1 MDNTTAPQTG
11 RTDARNDAMR
21 ERNERLT
28 RVGPGTPMG
37 KYLRCFWHPI
47 ATSAELKKDAEIP
60 AIPVKLLGERLAL
73 FRSEDGSL
81 GLVAERCPHRGAAL
95 SYGMVE
101 DDGIRCP
108 YHAWKFNKKGQC
120 VDQPSEP
127 EGSTNKD
134 RIKIAAY
141 PVQEMGGFIWAYLG
155 PSPAPLL
162 PRWEYVVRDDYV
174 QDIGISRMPCNWLQ
188 VAENTM
194 DPVHIEY
201 LHMMYTNYVRKRKG
215 LSTIPVRKHKK
226 LAFELF
232 EYGIIKKRLWEGD
245 TEDSPEWTIG
255 HPQIFPGTAQVSY
268 NHGWVQFQIRVPVDD
283 TNTNLYWYNC
293 RPHKAGDPPQAE
305 VPIWENP
312 WANEEGRYI
321 PEQLNAQDM
330 MVMLSQGEITDHSQE
345 NLLESDKG
353 VVLYRRTLLQE
364 IERVER
370 GEDPMGVIR
379 DEAKN
384 TPWITLP
391 IEEEISFGFDGVQ
404 ASATYVAPDLK
415 VKEHEP
421 AK

>member
-1 MDNTTAPQTG
+1 MEPSVLET
-11 RTDARNDAMR
+11 NDRRR

-37 KYLRCFWHPI
+37 NYLRRFWHPV
-47 ATSAELKKDAEIP
+47 AASAELKKDADLP
-60 AIPVKLLGERLAL
+60 VIPVKILGERLAL

-101 DDGIRCP
+101 DDSIRCP
-108 YHAWKFNKKGQC
+108 YHAWKFDKSGRC
-120 VDQPSEP
+120 VEQPAESNA
-127 EGSTNKD
+127 GTMKD
-134 RIKIAAY
+134 RIRIAAY
-141 PVQEMGGFIWAYLG
+141 PVQEIGGLIWAYLG
-155 PSPAPLL
+155 PQPAPLL
-162 PRWEYVVRDDYV
+162 PRWEYVVREDYE

-215 LSTIPVRKHKK
+215 MPSIPLRKHKK

-245 TEDSPEWTIG
+245 SEDSPEWTTG
-255 HPQIFPGTAQVSY
+255 HPQLFPGTAMVSY
-268 NHGWVQFQIRVPVDD
+268 HDGWVQFQIRVPVDD
-283 TNTNLYWYNC
+283 TNTIAYWYNA
-293 RPHKAGDPPQAE
+293 RPRKPGTPLANE
-305 VPIWENP
+305 VPIWDNP

-330 MVMLSQGEITDHSQE
+330 MVMLSQGEITDHTLE
-345 NLLESDKG
+345 NLGESDKG
-353 VVLYRRTLLQE
+353 VVLYRRTLLNE
-364 IERVER
+364 IDKVER
-370 GEDPMGVIR
+370 GEDPLGVVR
-379 DEAKN
+379 DPAKN
-384 TPWITLP
+384 TPWIELP
-391 IEEEISFGFDGVQ
+391 IEEHVAFHFQGVQ
-404 ASATYVAPDLK
+404 ASATYNFPDTEFAK
-415 VKEHEP
+415 QQKEL